1 MMVKGVCEDIIVE
14 RKYSVTEY
22 STIGSIAK
30 ELFCLGERRTRER
43 RYHYKSHSLPVDL
56 KIGQQIVLGL
66 MELQ

>member
-30 ELFCLGERRTRER
+30 ELFCLGEEELGNGDIII
-43 RYHYKSHSLPVDL
+43 KSHSLPVDL
-56 KIGQQIVLGL
+56 KMGSKLFL
-66 MELQ
+66 D